1 FSFLEPIFSLKVH
14 DSGNIITFTTMFI
27 VGFLTAVFT
36 RRLKLQSKNSLKEL
50 IEQLFCLKI
59 VKI

>member
-1 FSFLEPIFSLKVH
+1 
-14 DSGNIITFTTMFI
+14 MFI

-50 IEQLFCLKI
+50 IEQLFCLEI

>member
-1 FSFLEPIFSLKVH
+1 M
-14 DSGNIITFTTMFI
+14 TFTTMFI
-27 VGFLTAVFT
+27 VGILTAVFT